1 MSQRANNT
9 ASKVLCQVE
18 YWFHVLCSLDTKYT
32 PPPPLPSQPPP
43 PLSPS
48 VSHGINSI
56 VFCFF
61 FPVYLCDCVRVCA
74 CVNDCVS
81 ALVRVCVC
89 VHFVLLLRR
98 QNSIAWSFRGAVK
111 QCREDI
117 VHSHTQLLPRE
128 NMAHTRWIYSSSFW
142 ASGVQIRWPA
152 VFFVVL
158 VRCFMLHITFL
169 SKNENREL
177 HAKHLSIKLSAEELI
192 DFKWTFH
199 AVNCILSE

>member
-18 YWFHVLCSLDTKYT
+18 YWFHVLCSLDTNYT
-32 PPPPLPSQPPP
+32 PPTPPPSQPPPP

-48 VSHGINSI
+48 FSHGKNSI
-56 VFCFF
+56 LIFLFN
-61 FPVYLCDCVRVCA
+61 CVTVCVWV
-74 CVNDCVS
+74 C
-81 ALVRVCVC
+81 ALVRVC

-117 VHSHTQLLPRE
+117 VHSHTQLLLRE
-128 NMAHTRWIYSSSFW
+128 NMAHTRWIYSSSVW

-152 VFFVVL
+152 VFFVDPVQ
-158 VRCFMLHITFL
+158 CFMLHVTFL
-169 SKNENREL
+169 SKN
-177 HAKHLSIKLSAEELI
+177 
-192 DFKWTFH
+192 
-199 AVNCILSE
+199 

>member
-18 YWFHVLCSLDTKYT
+18 YWFHVLCSLDTNYT
-32 PPPPLPSQPPP
+32 PPPPLPSQPPPP

-61 FPVYLCDCVRVCA
+61 FSSLFVWLCVRVCEWLCECIGA
-74 CVNDCVS
+74 
-81 ALVRVCVC
+81 CVC

-117 VHSHTQLLPRE
+117 VHSHTQLLLRE

-152 VFFVVL
+152 VFFQ
-158 VRCFMLHITFL
+158 CFMLHITFL

-199 AVNCILSE
+199 AVNCILSV